1 MRSMEMSAKTV
12 EAAVQAACE
21 ALGVDRDDINVSYE
35 VLEFPTRKL
44 FKTIPAKVLVKV
56 EEPEAEKPA
65 EVSTKP
71 AEVVEISDETAP
83 EIQKEVVEDMVEE
96 AELAPVPGEEVEV
109 PLDIDADPRL
119 QAAVDYLTPIFNLMG
134 VENFTFTA
142 VKKGAATVLKVSGEH
157 MGALIG
163 RRGETMESLS
173 YLASL
178 VVNRMEGP
186 YVKLGLDVGGY
197 RNKREDDLSA
207 LARRIADRVIRT
219 GCYYEMEPMN
229 PYERHIIH
237 TAIAEID
244 GVRSESKGDG
254 PARHVVLYST
264 DPDACNLPDRD
275 NARNQRGGRRDGG
288 RGPRLRR
295 HTVKHSRVLHM
306 GYTEVKVSC
315 KLLPA
320 GIIVGMN
327 HLRIRCIGDR
337 IARLNRSGSINHIL
351 VKNRMI
357 HESAELFKN
366 IALISGADV
375 RAKIRLDSETRKIR
389 LCFDRRLLRVIELP
403 CIAFHS
409 AAIFFRKLSCIGG
422 CDFFIG
428 KQGLTQLLR
437 QILIRRKCIL
447 RHADK
452 HLRIRIGN
460 SEVPRFSMIELVLR
474 DMEQHRFWMLF

>member
-12 EAAVQAACE
+12 EAAVQAACD

-35 VLEFPTRKL
+35 VLEFPARKL

-56 EEPEAEKPA
+56 EEPEAAPAPVAEEKPS

-83 EIQKEVVEDMVEE
+83 AIEKAVVEEMVED
-96 AELAPVPGEEVEV
+96 AEQAPVAEDEVEI
-109 PLDIDADPRL
+109 PLDIAADPRL

-134 VENFTFTA
+134 VENFTFSA
-142 VKKGAATVLKVSGEH
+142 VKKGAATILKVSGEH

-178 VVNRMEGP
+178 VVNRMEGS

-207 LARRIADRVIRT
+207 LAKRIADRVIRT

-244 GVRSESKGDG
+244 GVRSESKGEG

-275 NARNQRGGRRDGG
+275 NARNQRGGRREGGRGQRRDGG
-288 RGPRLRR
+288 RGYRGNG
-295 HTVKHSRVLHM
+295 SR
-306 GYTEVKVSC
+306 G
-315 KLLPA
+315 P
-320 GIIVGMN
+320 
-327 HLRIRCIGDR
+327 
-337 IARLNRSGSINHIL
+337 RSGRDGVRGGYRGQRSDRGPRYGGPRSS
-351 VKNRMI
+351 VPAREFADTPRDPDAKPMAPKTTERI
-357 HESAELFKN
+357 HDGDDFAF
-366 IALISGADV
+366 G
-375 RAKIRLDSETRKIR
+375 KIE
-389 LCFDRRLLRVIELP
+389 F
-403 CIAFHS
+403 
-409 AAIFFRKLSCIGG
+409 
-422 CDFFIG
+422 
-428 KQGLTQLLR
+428 
-437 QILIRRKCIL
+437 
-447 RHADK
+447 
-452 HLRIRIGN
+452 
-460 SEVPRFSMIELVLR
+460 
-474 DMEQHRFWMLF
+474 

>member
-12 EAAVQAACE
+12 EAALQAACD

-35 VLEFPTRKL
+35 VLEFPARKL

-56 EEPEAEKPA
+56 EEPEAAPAPIAEEKPA

-83 EIQKEVVEDMVEE
+83 AIEKAVVEEMVED
-96 AELAPVPGEEVEV
+96 AELAPVAEDEVEI
-109 PLDIDADPRL
+109 PLDIAADPRL

-134 VENFTFTA
+134 VENFTFSA
-142 VKKGAATVLKVSGEH
+142 VKKGAATILKVSGEH

-178 VVNRMEGP
+178 VVNRMEGS

-207 LARRIADRVIRT
+207 LAKRIADRVIRT

-244 GVRSESKGDG
+244 GVRSESKGEG

-275 NARNQRGGRRDGG
+275 NARNQRGGRREGGRGQRRDGG
-288 RGPRLRR
+288 RGYRGNG
-295 HTVKHSRVLHM
+295 SR
-306 GYTEVKVSC
+306 G
-315 KLLPA
+315 P
-320 GIIVGMN
+320 
-327 HLRIRCIGDR
+327 
-337 IARLNRSGSINHIL
+337 RSGRDGVRGGYRGQRSDRGPRYGGPRSS
-351 VKNRMI
+351 VPAREFADTPRDPDAKPMAPKTTERI
-357 HESAELFKN
+357 HDGDDFAF
-366 IALISGADV
+366 G
-375 RAKIRLDSETRKIR
+375 KIE
-389 LCFDRRLLRVIELP
+389 F
-403 CIAFHS
+403 
-409 AAIFFRKLSCIGG
+409 
-422 CDFFIG
+422 
-428 KQGLTQLLR
+428 
-437 QILIRRKCIL
+437 
-447 RHADK
+447 
-452 HLRIRIGN
+452 
-460 SEVPRFSMIELVLR
+460 
-474 DMEQHRFWMLF
+474 

>member
-56 EEPEAEKPA
+56 EEPEEEKPA

-207 LARRIADRVIRT
+207 LARRIADRVIRR

-264 DPDACNLPDRD
+264 DADGLLACGQAVSPAPLLLQKTKITTKGAYLWKKPFDVIGLFSYCRPSSPLLL
-275 NARNQRGGRRDGG
+275 ALSGRLSGVQG
-288 RGPRLRR
+288 
-295 HTVKHSRVLHM
+295 
-306 GYTEVKVSC
+306 C
-315 KLLPA
+315 
-320 GIIVGMN
+320 
-327 HLRIRCIGDR
+327 
-337 IARLNRSGSINHIL
+337 RSASSPPSKMCSL
-351 VKNRMI
+351 W
-357 HESAELFKN
+357 A
-366 IALISGADV
+366 
-375 RAKIRLDSETRKIR
+375 
-389 LCFDRRLLRVIELP
+389 
-403 CIAFHS
+403 
-409 AAIFFRKLSCIGG
+409 
-422 CDFFIG
+422 
-428 KQGLTQLLR
+428 
-437 QILIRRKCIL
+437 
-447 RHADK
+447 
-452 HLRIRIGN
+452 
-460 SEVPRFSMIELVLR
+460 
-474 DMEQHRFWMLF
+474 

>member
-12 EAAVQAACE
+12 EAALQAACD

-35 VLEFPTRKL
+35 VLEFPARKL

-56 EEPEAEKPA
+56 EEPEAAPAPVAEEKPA

-83 EIQKEVVEDMVEE
+83 AIEKAVVEEMVED
-96 AELAPVPGEEVEV
+96 AELAPVAEDEVEI
-109 PLDIDADPRL
+109 PLDIAADPRL

-134 VENFTFTA
+134 VENFTFSA
-142 VKKGAATVLKVSGEH
+142 VKKGAATILKVSGEH

-178 VVNRMEGP
+178 VVNRMEGS

-207 LARRIADRVIRT
+207 LAKRIADRVIRT

-244 GVRSESKGDG
+244 GVRSESKGEG

-275 NARNQRGGRRDGG
+275 NARNQRGGRREGGRGQRRDGG
-288 RGPRLRR
+288 RGYRGNG
-295 HTVKHSRVLHM
+295 SR
-306 GYTEVKVSC
+306 G
-315 KLLPA
+315 P
-320 GIIVGMN
+320 
-327 HLRIRCIGDR
+327 
-337 IARLNRSGSINHIL
+337 RSGRDGVRGGYRGQRSDRGPRYGGPRSSVPAREFADTPRDPNA
-351 VKNRMI
+351 KPMAPKTTERI
-357 HESAELFKN
+357 HDGDDFAF
-366 IALISGADV
+366 G
-375 RAKIRLDSETRKIR
+375 KIE
-389 LCFDRRLLRVIELP
+389 F
-403 CIAFHS
+403 
-409 AAIFFRKLSCIGG
+409 
-422 CDFFIG
+422 
-428 KQGLTQLLR
+428 
-437 QILIRRKCIL
+437 
-447 RHADK
+447 
-452 HLRIRIGN
+452 
-460 SEVPRFSMIELVLR
+460 
-474 DMEQHRFWMLF
+474 